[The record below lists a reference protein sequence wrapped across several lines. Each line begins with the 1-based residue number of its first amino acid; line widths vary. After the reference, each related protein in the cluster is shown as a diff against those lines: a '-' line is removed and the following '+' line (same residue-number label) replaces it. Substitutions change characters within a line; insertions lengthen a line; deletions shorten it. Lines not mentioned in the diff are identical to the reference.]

1 MASNAK
7 AEVDI
12 EVDLSA
18 VEAGASGV
26 ASTNPQRKRPKRRPK
41 AIQGRSGIHAVLKEC
56 RLTEFEDA
64 LIAAGFTTAKDVS
77 TEGHHMEQQLREVG
91 MNRGQAKKLMTHA
104 RRFTNKKK
112 DAAKEAI
119 EKRHLAASPSTSKS
133 PESSRS
139 SVSFFLFFSFFLSFE
154 ILTHLITHGSP
165 CANGPCICSCKTI
178 DRSASPA
185 IVER

>member
-1 MASNAK
+1 M
-7 AEVDI
+7 
-12 EVDLSA
+12 DLPA
-18 VEAGASGV
+18 VEAGASG
-26 ASTNPQRKRPKRRPK
+26 TNPQRKRPKRRPK
-41 AIQGRSGIHAVLKEC
+41 AVQGRSGIHAVLKEC
-56 RLTEFEDA
+56 KLTEFEDA

-133 PESSRS
+133 SETPRAFRFLF
-139 SVSFFLFFSFFLSFE
+139 FFLFLPLLSK
-154 ILTHLITHGSP
+154 LTHLHGSP

-178 DRSASPA
+178 DRSASARPT

>member
-1 MASNAK
+1 MASHAK
-7 AEVDI
+7 AEVDT
-12 EVDLSA
+12 EVDLPA
-18 VEAGASGV
+18 VEAGASG
-26 ASTNPQRKRPKRRPK
+26 TNPQRKRPKRRPK
-41 AIQGRSGIHAVLKEC
+41 AVQGRSGIHAVLKEC
-56 RLTEFEDA
+56 KLTEFEDA

-133 PESSRS
+133 SETPRAFRFLF
-139 SVSFFLFFSFFLSFE
+139 FFLFLPLLSK
-154 ILTHLITHGSP
+154 S
-165 CANGPCICSCKTI
+165 
-178 DRSASPA
+178 
-185 IVER
+185 